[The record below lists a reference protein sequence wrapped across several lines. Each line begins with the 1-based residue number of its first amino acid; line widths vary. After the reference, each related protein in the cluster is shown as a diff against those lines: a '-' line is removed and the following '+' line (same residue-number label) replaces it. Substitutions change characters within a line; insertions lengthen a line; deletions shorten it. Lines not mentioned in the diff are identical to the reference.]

1 MTARKKESGT
11 GGNPKIL
18 VIEDDRLFSD
28 IYAAKFAE
36 EGFDVLTSSN
46 GEDGF
51 RKIVG
56 EKPDVVLLD
65 IVLPKVTGLEMLEQV
80 RAHAD
85 PAVRD
90 VPVIV
95 VTNLNQETYVEKMR
109 AFGVKAYFVKA
120 NVFFSQVLEKINE
133 ILDAGH

>member
-1 MTARKKESGT
+1 MTAHQKHAKGAAA
-11 GGNPKIL
+11 PKIL

-36 EGFDVLTSSN
+36 EGFQVLLSSD
-46 GEDGF
+46 GEDGL
-51 RKIVG
+51 RKLAA

-65 IVLPKVTGLEMLEQV
+65 IILPKVTGLEMLERV

-120 NVFFSQVLEKINE
+120 NVLFSQVLKE
-133 ILDAGH
+133 IHAILGARR

>member
-1 MTARKKESGT
+1 MKKKHEKR
-11 GGNPKIL
+11 KIL

-36 EGFDVLTSSN
+36 EGFDVSFASD
-46 GEDGF
+46 GETG
-51 RKIVG
+51 RAMLLG

-65 IVLPKVTGLEMLEQV
+65 IMLPKITGLDLLEEL
-80 RAHAD
+80 RKHED

-95 VTNLNQETYVEKMR
+95 VTNLSRDQYEGKIR
-109 AFGVKAYFVKA
+109 SFGIEAYYLKSDVL
-120 NVFFSQVLEKINE
+120 FSQVLSKIHE
-133 ILDAGH
+133 IMERRG

>member
-1 MTARKKESGT
+1 MTAQNKNRKDAA
-11 GGNPKIL
+11 PKIL
-18 VIEDDRLFSD
+18 VIEDDRLFAD

-36 EGFDVLTSSN
+36 EGFQVLLSP
-46 GEDGF
+46 DGDDGL
-51 RKIVG
+51 RKLVA

-65 IVLPKVTGLEMLEQV
+65 IILPKMTGIEMLERV

-85 PAVRD
+85 PAVRG

-95 VTNLNQETYVEKMR
+95 VTNLNQDTYVEKMR

-120 NVFFSQVLEKINE
+120 DIVFSQVLAKINE
-133 ILDAGH
+133 ILAGRH

>member
-1 MTARKKESGT
+1 MKKKHEKR
-11 GGNPKIL
+11 KIL

-36 EGFDVLTSSN
+36 EGFDVSFASD
-46 GEDGF
+46 GETG
-51 RKIVG
+51 RAKLLA

-65 IVLPKVTGLEMLEQV
+65 IMLPKVTGLDLLEEL
-80 RAHAD
+80 RKHED

-95 VTNLNQETYVEKMR
+95 VTNLSRDQYEGKIR
-109 AFGVKAYFVKA
+109 SFGIEAYYLKSDVL
-120 NVFFSQVLEKINE
+120 FSQVLSKIHE
-133 ILDAGH
+133 ILTRREK

>member
-1 MTARKKESGT
+1 MTARQKHPKDAKA
-11 GGNPKIL
+11 PKIL

-36 EGFDVLTSSN
+36 EGFEVLLSSD
-46 GEDGF
+46 GEDGM
-51 RKIVG
+51 RKLVA
-56 EKPDVVLLD
+56 EKPDIVLLD

-95 VTNLNQETYVEKMR
+95 VTNLNQETYMEKMR

-120 NVFFSQVLEKINE
+120 NVVFSQVLERIHEVLEGK
-133 ILDAGH
+133 H